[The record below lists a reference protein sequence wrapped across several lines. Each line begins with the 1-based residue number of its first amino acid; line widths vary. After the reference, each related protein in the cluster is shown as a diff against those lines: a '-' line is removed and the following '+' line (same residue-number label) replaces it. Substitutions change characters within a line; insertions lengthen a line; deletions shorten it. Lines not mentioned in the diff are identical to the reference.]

1 MPIKNI
7 IIENVRGL
15 SRLNIE
21 SKILKNRPNI
31 LVATN
36 GFGKTSM
43 ATAFKCAAD
52 QTSIK
57 LEYEDHHQHDNSK
70 QATIELESEENG
82 S

>member
-1 MPIKNI
+1 
-7 IIENVRGL
+7 
-15 SRLNIE
+15 
-21 SKILKNRPNI
+21 
-31 LVATN
+31 
-36 GFGKTSM
+36 M